1 MALHAGAHHGAPPSP
16 PQVLLLF
23 PHAFWEDLEG
33 RRDFWGVCAPTSKR
47 RGEGFQFWNLQR
59 CTGQPMLLVLHAGR
73 AACRDGAPTRDED
86 AVEAT
91 LEYLRGIFGADAV
104 PAPTQQVV
112 TRWDEDPYAR
122 GVYSHVAL
130 GATSRDYDLMA
141 EPLWDDTLLWA
152 GEATCRAHPATV
164 AGAFISGLREAARFA
179 CRMHQEGR
187 GRPPAPIAPLP
198 PALHPHPKPAPTAL
212 LPPALYPHPKPATSA
227 PLPPAFHSCRTPD
240 QSELL
245 AALQK
250 AQNDASEARAEA
262 QQAEARVAELLREA
276 RQAESV
282 ARRQAE
288 MERAQQRS
296 G

>member
-1 MALHAGAHHGAPPSP
+1 MALHADAHHGAPPSS

-187 GRPPAPIAPLP
+187 WRPPAP
-198 PALHPHPKPAPTAL
+198 
-212 LPPALYPHPKPATSA
+212 SA

-276 RQAESV
+276 RQAESD

>member
-1 MALHAGAHHGAPPSP
+1 MDADAVVVTLPLGVLKAGVVRFNPPLPPRKQSAIDRLGFGALNK
-16 PQVLLLF
+16 VLLLF

-33 RRDFWGVCAPTSKR
+33 RRDFWGVCAPTSRR

-141 EPLWDDTLLWA
+141 EPLWDDSLLWA

-187 GRPPAPIAPLP
+187 WRPPA
-198 PALHPHPKPAPTAL
+198 T
-212 LPPALYPHPKPATSA
+212 TA
-227 PLPPAFHSCRTPD
+227 PLPPAFLSCRTPD

-250 AQNDASEARAEA
+250 AQSDASEARAEA

-276 RQAESV
+276 RHAESV
-282 ARRQAE
+282 ARRQTE